1 MAKKTVD
8 NPAKLA
14 AEMKKLKMPDNV
26 NVFQINKEIK
36 TLFDNAGKASIK
48 AMVEL
53 HYDDGT
59 KELTEVKSRLGTS
72 AAITQW
78 P

>member
-1 MAKKTVD
+1 LTR
-8 NPAKLA
+8 PARPLHSDSF
-14 AEMKKLKMPDNV
+14 PDALRAL
-26 NVFQINKEIK
+26 F
-36 TLFDNAGKASIK
+36 FDNAAKANIK